1 MEDLRSVLQFV
12 KAPTLPPSP
21 GYSQAA
27 EVRGGRTVYIA
38 GQVALDR
45 SGALVGRGDFRAQVK
60 QAFENLGAALA
71 ASRAGFGDIVKLN
84 SYFVDIREI
93 PAFREVRDQ
102 FIDTKNPPVSTAVEV
117 KRLFKEDFLIEIEAI
132 AVVSK

>member
-1 MEDLRSVLQFV
+1 MEDTRSVLQFV

-27 EVRGGRTVYIA
+27 EVRGGRTVYVA

-45 SGALVGRGDFRAQVK
+45 SGTLVGRGDFGAQAK

-102 FIDTKNPPVSTAVEV
+102 FIDTKNLPVSTAVEV

>member
-1 MEDLRSVLQFV
+1 MEDTRSVLQFV
-12 KAPTLPPSP
+12 KSPTLPPSP

-60 QAFENLGAALA
+60 QAFENLGAA
-71 ASRAGFGDIVKLN
+71 
-84 SYFVDIREI
+84 
-93 PAFREVRDQ
+93 Q
-102 FIDTKNPPVSTAVEV
+102 
-117 KRLFKEDFLIEIEAI
+117 
-132 AVVSK
+132 